1 MKDVVILGAG
11 LTALTTAHHLKKSGV
26 DFVILDQAGRVG
38 GVINTIAEKGY
49 IYEEG
54 PNSGIIGNV
63 EVLRLFE
70 DLKGEC
76 EIDVANENV
85 KKRYILK
92 NGKWEALPS
101 SLLTAVNTPLFTLK
115 DKFRILG
122 EPFRA
127 TGKNPEETLADM
139 VKRRM
144 GQSFLD
150 YAIDPF
156 IIGVYAG
163 DPNRLVPKYALP
175 KLYDLE
181 QKYGSFIKG
190 AYKKKF
196 EPKTDEEKKVTRD
209 VFSVT
214 GGLSSLS
221 GALKNKIGSE
231 NFQLGI
237 SNPEVKPYGNHYVIS
252 YINQNGLKIE
262 LETKKVISTIGA
274 HQLEKVMPFM
284 ENKSLSKITA
294 LHYTKVIQV
303 VLGFDEWKGMK
314 LDAFGGLIPFKEN
327 RDILGILFMSAL
339 FNNRA
344 PKDGALFSIFL
355 GGVRNPGI
363 YKLSDY
369 EIEKIIEKEICD
381 LMQLKEFNFNLL
393 KIIRHEYAI
402 PQYEVD
408 SGARFYAIAEVEKQF
423 PGLFIGGNIRDGI
436 GMADR
441 ILQARMLAD
450 KALLPDLK

>member
-1 MKDVVILGAG
+1 MKDIVILGAG
-11 LTALTTAHHLKKSGV
+11 LTALTTAHYLKKNGA
-26 DFVILDQAGRVG
+26 DFVILEKANRVG
-38 GVINTIAEKGY
+38 GVINTIHEKGY

-54 PNSGIIGNV
+54 PNSGVVGNV

-70 DLKGEC
+70 DLKDEC
-76 EIDVANENV
+76 EIETASETV

-92 NGKWEALPS
+92 NGQWQALPS
-101 SLLTAVNTPLFTLK
+101 SLKTAVNTPLFTLK

-122 EPFRA
+122 EPFRKA
-127 TGKNPEETLADM
+127 GTNPEETLADM

-175 KLYDLE
+175 KLYNLE

-190 AYKKKF
+190 SFKKKF

-209 VFSVT
+209 VFSVV
-214 GGLSSLS
+214 GGLSSLIA
-221 GALKNKIGSE
+221 ALQKSIGKE
-231 NFQLGI
+231 NIQLRI
-237 SNPEVKPYGNHYVIS
+237 SDITVKPIADHYLVS
-252 YINQNGLKIE
+252 YTDQNGVKIE
-262 LETKKVISTIGA
+262 LETRKVISTIGA
-274 HQLEKVMPFM
+274 HQLNKVITFIDQ
-284 ENKSLSKITA
+284 KSLAKITA

-303 VLGFDEWKGMK
+303 VLGFDNWKGMS

-327 RDILGILFMSAL
+327 RDILGVLFMSAL

-344 PKDGALFSIFL
+344 PGDGALLSIFM
-355 GGVRNPGI
+355 GGVRKPEI
-363 YKLSDY
+363 YKLADK
-369 EIEKIIEKEICD
+369 EIVKIIEKEICSV
-381 LMQLKEFNFNLL
+381 MHLKEFNPDLFR
-393 KIIRHEYAI
+393 IIRHEYAI
-402 PQYEVD
+402 PQYEAD
-408 SGARFYAIAEVEKQF
+408 SGERFQTITEIEDHY
-423 PGLFIGGNIRDGI
+423 PGLILGGNLRNGI

-441 ILQARMLAD
+441 IQQGRLLAEEG
-450 KALLPDLK
+450 LKK